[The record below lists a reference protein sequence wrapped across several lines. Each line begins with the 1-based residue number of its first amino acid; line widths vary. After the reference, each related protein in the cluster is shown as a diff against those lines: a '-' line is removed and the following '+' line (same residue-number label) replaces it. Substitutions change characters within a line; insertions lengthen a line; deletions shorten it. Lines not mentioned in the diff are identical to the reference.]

1 MEIFKKSIEL
11 CLSECLLY
19 GKIDIQMF
27 NDSQI
32 ILLISLETTF
42 GEYNQTK
49 YTCPAYS
56 TINLLFSILNIIWVV
71 VTIVA
76 IIAVQRRS
84 QQLLKLYI
92 YGVGGIIFLRVIET
106 IYIIVAKSTM
116 DECLTDGTQTNA
128 LMGGAI
134 ITILIFALFEFVGYR
149 LLKIL
154 KGNLY
159 D

>member
-1 MEIFKKSIEL
+1 
-11 CLSECLLY
+11 
-19 GKIDIQMF
+19 
-27 NDSQI
+27 
-32 ILLISLETTF
+32 
-42 GEYNQTK
+42 
-49 YTCPAYS
+49 
-56 TINLLFSILNIIWVV
+56 LNIIWLV